1 MPSTYT
7 LNNGIELIA
16 TGEQSGTWGDTTNTN
31 LALIDTALD
40 GQVTVTLPSAGSSGS
55 PNALAISDGLAS
67 DGRNRLI
74 IFADGGDLGATAY
87 VQLTPSDAEKIV
99 YVRNGL
105 SGSRSIILFQGTY
118 NASND
123 YEVPAGTTAVVFF
136 NGGGAGAV
144 AANVFN
150 NAYFDALNIA
160 GNGVVGGNLTVN
172 GNTTLGNAATDT
184 VTITA
189 DVASNIIPSADN
201 TYDLG
206 AVGSEWK
213 DLYIDGTANIDSL
226 VADTADING
235 GTIDGTTI
243 GGASAAAGT
252 FTNVTATGT
261 VNLSGATV
269 SNGGSVTTVDING
282 GTIDGVTIGGAAAG
296 AGTFTTVTTS
306 GNLTVNGNTTLG
318 NAATDTVTIT
328 ADVASNLIPSAD
340 ATYDLGAVGS
350 EWKDLYIDG
359 TANIDSLVADT
370 ADINGGTIDGV
381 TIGGASAG
389 AGTFTTV
396 TTSGNLTVNGNTTLG
411 NAATDTVTIT
421 ADVASNIIPSADNT
435 YDLGA
440 AGSEWKDLYI
450 DGTANIDSL
459 VADTADING
468 GTIDGVT
475 IGGASAGAG
484 TFTTATATT
493 VNATTVDS
501 TNVEVTNIKAK
512 DGTASATIADSTGV
526 MTIASSVL
534 TTVDINGGT
543 IDGVTIGGASAGAGT
558 FSSLVATTA
567 DINGGTIDGVTIGG
581 ASAGAGTFSSLVAT
595 TADINGGTIDGTTIG
610 GSTPSAISGT
620 TITATGDVDIADKII
635 HSGDT
640 NTAIR
645 FPAADTVT
653 VETAGTERVRVDS
666 SGNVGIGTS
675 SPANKLDVD
684 ASGSF
689 GSPTISATTY
699 SVRVRNGSTDAAVL
713 QRFSGGLAEFR
724 NTSGNL
730 QIATNSAGSE
740 MTFATVNTE
749 RMRITATGN
758 VGIGTATPGTAARL
772 WTTASTSTSGS
783 FSYYSTNSAA
793 TVTFYVR
800 GDGAFNTGAAA
811 LSPYNLTTASAA
823 NVFINSAGFLHRS
836 TSSLKYKTEVQDATH
851 GLAEVMA
858 LRPVTYKSNRPDVSG
873 QIPDVVYGGLIAE
886 EVHDAGLTEF
896 VQYAEDGSPDA
907 LAYGNMVSLCIKAIQ
922 EQQAI
927 IEALEARVASLEA

>member
-282 GTIDGVTIGGAAAG
+282 GTIDGVTIGGA
-296 AGTFTTVTTS
+296 
-306 GNLTVNGNTTLG
+306 
-318 NAATDTVTIT
+318 
-328 ADVASNLIPSAD
+328 
-340 ATYDLGAVGS
+340 
-350 EWKDLYIDG
+350 
-359 TANIDSLVADT
+359 
-370 ADINGGTIDGV
+370 
-381 TIGGASAG
+381 SAG

-595 TADINGGTIDGTTIG
+595 TADINGGTIDGVTIGGASAGAGTFSSLVATTADINGGTIDGTTIG

-620 TITATGDVDIADKII
+620 TITATGDVDIADKIV
-635 HSGDT
+635 HTGDT
-640 NTAIR
+640 DTAIR